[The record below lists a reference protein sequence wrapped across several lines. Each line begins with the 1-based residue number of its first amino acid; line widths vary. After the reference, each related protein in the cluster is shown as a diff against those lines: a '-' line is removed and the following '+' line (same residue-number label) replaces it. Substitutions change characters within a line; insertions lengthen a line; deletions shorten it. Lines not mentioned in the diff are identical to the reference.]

1 MEVDMF
7 IIVMGVSGCGKTT
20 IGKLLAEKIGCD
32 FYDGDD
38 FHPPENLKKMAAGTP
53 LSDADRFD
61 WLKTLVSIIMKEDQ
75 QGKNGVMACS
85 ALKEKYRVMLRVEK
99 AEVKFVY
106 LKGSYDLI
114 YARMQTREDHYM
126 KPAMLK
132 SQFETLEEPKDALV
146 EDISRAPE
154 VVVNDIV
161 ETLNGI
167 KYQLGIIGLG
177 VMGRNLAMNFMRN
190 GYRVLGYDISPQLPA
205 NLPLR
210 IANDLEHLCLSL
222 EKPRVILVMVPAG
235 APVDQVITSLS
246 SFLQPGDILIDGGNS
261 YYEDTGRR
269 LKKLARQKI
278 RYIGMGVSGGESG
291 ALYGPSLMP
300 GGDRTAWEV
309 ISPMLKVIAAKTDE
323 GIPCVDWMGAGGA
336 GHYVKMVHNGIEYAD
351 MQLIAEIYDLLHRGA
366 GISNAELAEVF
377 SQWNRGVLHSYLIE
391 ITAKILSYI
400 DTRTGQPLIDLIV
413 DEAAQKGT
421 GKWASQSSFDVGV
434 AIPTINAA
442 VESRLLSSIK
452 KERIEASKV
461 LGVISHY
468 SGGKA
473 QLIDA
478 AESALYASKLTS
490 YAQGLS
496 LLQSADRQNGWG
508 IDLGKVTRVW
518 QAGCIIR
525 ASVLQV
531 ISSALISSPNLPNLL
546 MDRQV
551 IDALMSRQK
560 AWREVVKSGVDM
572 GIPMLAT
579 CASLSYFDAYRS
591 ETLPANLI
599 QAQRD
604 YFGAH
609 HYRRTDDGT
618 ECHTD
623 WEKFGSSHE

>member
-1 MEVDMF
+1 MF

-20 IGKLLAEKIGCD
+20 VGKLLAEKIGCD

-38 FHPPENLKKMAAGTP
+38 FHPPENLAKMAAGIP
-53 LSDADRFD
+53 LSDADRLD
-61 WLKTLVSIIMKEDQ
+61 WLKRLAAIIKTADQ

-85 ALKEKYRVMLRVEK
+85 ALKEKYRKMLRVEK
-99 AEVKFVY
+99 ADVKFVY
-106 LKGSYDLI
+106 LQGSYDLI

-132 SQFETLEEPKDALV
+132 SQFEALEEPKDALV
-146 EDISRAPE
+146 EDILQAPE
-154 VVVNDIV
+154 VIVNDII
-161 ETLNGI
+161 ESLTGE
-167 KYQLGIIGLG
+167 KFQLGIIGLG
-177 VMGRNLAMNFMRN
+177 VMGRNLALNFMRN
-190 GYRVLGYDISPQLPA
+190 GYRVLGYDISPHLPA
-205 NLPLR
+205 NSPLR
-210 IANDLEHLCLSL
+210 IADNIKSLCSPL
-222 EKPRVILVMVPAG
+222 EKPRVILMMVPAG
-235 APVDQVITSLS
+235 APVDEVITSIS
-246 SFLQPGDILIDGGNS
+246 PFLQPGDILIDGGNS

-269 LKKLARQKI
+269 LKELAKQEI

-291 ALYGPSLMP
+291 ALNGPSLMP
-300 GGDRTAWEV
+300 GGDQTAWEV
-309 ISPMLKVIAAKTDE
+309 ISPMLKAIAAKTDA
-323 GIPCVDWMGAGGA
+323 GLPCADWMGAGGA

-366 GISNAELAEVF
+366 DISNAECAEVF
-377 SQWNRGVLHSYLIE
+377 SQWNRGPLQSYLIE
-391 ITAKILSYI
+391 ITAKILSFI
-400 DTRTGQPLIDLIV
+400 DQRTGRPLIDLIV

-442 VESRLLSSIK
+442 VESRLLSSMK
-452 KERIEASKV
+452 KERIEASTV
-461 LGVISHY
+461 LGGISQY
-468 SGGKA
+468 TGRKA

-496 LLQSADRQNGWG
+496 LLQLADRQNRWG

-525 ASVLQV
+525 AAVLQV
-531 ISSALISSPNLPNLL
+531 ISSALASSPGWSNLL
-546 MDRQV
+546 MDRPV
-551 IDALMSRQK
+551 VDALMSRQK
-560 AWREVVKSGVDM
+560 AWREVVKIGVDV
-572 GIPMLAT
+572 GIPLPAT

-609 HYRRTDDGT
+609 HYRRTDDGAD
-618 ECHTD
+618 CHTD
-623 WEKFGSSHE
+623 WESHAEPHE